1 VKDSQSLLSQR
12 SQLKE
17 TTVTMANKLYEY
29 LSFDKAHVQLLEEDN
44 KMTGGKDLCMK
55 GIFIQGDVRNQN
67 QRVYPV
73 REIARAVNSITEKL
87 SAGQSVMGELDHPEE
102 LSINLDRVSH
112 LITEMW
118 MDGADGYGKLKIV
131 PTPMG
136 NIVKTLLQSG
146 AKLGV
151 SSRGSGNVGDDG
163 AVSDF
168 EIITVDIVAQPSAP
182 NAFPRTIYESLFNMK
197 GGSIVMN
204 TARSALMEAAAQ
216 KQLVKDLQRLIKEL
230 KI

>member
-1 VKDSQSLLSQR
+1 
-12 SQLKE
+12 
-17 TTVTMANKLYEY
+17 MANKLYEY
-29 LSFDKAHVQLLEEDN
+29 LSFDRAHVQLLEEEN

-87 SAGQSVMGELDHPEE
+87 QSGQSVMGELDHPEE

-151 SSRGSGNVGDDG
+151 SSRGSGNVNDDG
-163 AVSDF
+163 TVSEF
-168 EIITVDIVAQPSAP
+168 EIVTVDIVAQPSAP

-197 GGSIVMN
+197 GGSRVYT
-204 TARSALMEAAAQ
+204 TAREALTEAAAQ
-216 KQLVKDLQRLIKEL
+216 KQLVKDIQRLIKEL
-230 KI
+230 KV

>member
-1 VKDSQSLLSQR
+1 
-12 SQLKE
+12 
-17 TTVTMANKLYEY
+17 MANKLYEY
-29 LSFDKAHVQLLEEDN
+29 LSFDRAHVQLLEEDN

-73 REIARAVNSITEKL
+73 REIARAVNFITEKL
-87 SAGQSVMGELDHPEE
+87 QTGQSVMGELDHPEE

-151 SSRGSGNVGDDG
+151 SSRGSGNVNDDG
-163 AVSDF
+163 TVSEF
-168 EIITVDIVAQPSAP
+168 EIVTVDIVAQPSAP

-197 GGSIVMN
+197 GGSRVYT
-204 TARSALMEAAAQ
+204 TAKEALTEAAAQ
-216 KQLVKDLQRLIKEL
+216 KQLVKDIQRLIREL
-230 KI
+230 KV

>member
-1 VKDSQSLLSQR
+1 MV
-12 SQLKE
+12 
-17 TTVTMANKLYEY
+17 MANKLYEF
-29 LSFDKAHVQLLEEDN
+29 LSFDKAHVQILEEDN
-44 KMTGGKDLCMK
+44 KLGGKDLCMK

-67 QRVYPV
+67 QRVYPS
-73 REIARAVNSITEKL
+73 REIARAVRTITEKL
-87 SAGQSVMGELDHPEE
+87 STGQSVMGELDHPEE

-118 MDGADGYGKLKIV
+118 MEGADGYGKLKIV

-151 SSRGSGNVGDDG
+151 SSRGSGNVSDSGD
-163 AVSDF
+163 VSDF

-182 NAFPRTIYESLFNMK
+182 NAFPRTVYESLYNMK
-197 GGSIVMN
+197 GGARIIED
-204 TARSALMEAAAQ
+204 TARAALTEAAAQ
-216 KQLVKDLQRLIKEL
+216 KQLVKDLQRFIQGL

>member
-1 VKDSQSLLSQR
+1 
-12 SQLKE
+12 
-17 TTVTMANKLYEY
+17 MANKLYEY

-44 KMTGGKDLCMK
+44 KMGGKDLCMK

-73 REIARAVNSITEKL
+73 REISRAVNHITEKL
-87 SAGQSVMGELDHPEE
+87 SGGQSVMGELDHPEE

-136 NIVKTLLQSG
+136 GIVKTLLQSG

-182 NAFPRTIYESLFNMK
+182 NAFPRTIYESLYNMK
-197 GGSIVMN
+197 GGHSVMD
-204 TARSALMEAAAQ
+204 TAREALIEAAAQ
-216 KQLVKDLQRLIKEL
+216 KQLIKDIRRLINEL

>member
-1 VKDSQSLLSQR
+1 
-12 SQLKE
+12 
-17 TTVTMANKLYEY
+17 MANKLYEY

-67 QRVYPV
+67 QRVYPI
-73 REIARAVNSITEKL
+73 REIARAVNSITEKF
-87 SAGQSVMGELDHPEE
+87 SSGQSVMGELDHPEE
-102 LSINLDRVSH
+102 LSINLDRVAH

-163 AVSDF
+163 SVSDF

-182 NAFPRTIYESLFNMK
+182 NAFPRTIYESLYNMR
-197 GGSIVMN
+197 GGSRIVT
-204 TARSALMEAAAQ
+204 TAREALYEAAAQ
-216 KQLVKDLQRLIKEL
+216 KQLVKDLQRFIQEL

>member
-1 VKDSQSLLSQR
+1 MA
-12 SQLKE
+12 
-17 TTVTMANKLYEY
+17 MANKLYEY

-87 SAGQSVMGELDHPEE
+87 SGGQSVMGELDHPEE

-118 MDGADGYGKLKIV
+118 MEGADGYGKLKIV

-197 GGSIVMN
+197 GGASVMN
-204 TARSALMEAAAQ
+204 TARAALTEAAAQ
-216 KQLVKDLQRLIKEL
+216 KQLVKDLHKFINEL

>member
-1 VKDSQSLLSQR
+1 MS
-12 SQLKE
+12 
-17 TTVTMANKLYEY
+17 NKLFEY
-29 LSFDKAHVQLLEEDN
+29 KSFNDASISILEEDN
-44 KMTGGKDLCMK
+44 KMSGSKDLCMK

-73 REIARAVNSITEKL
+73 REIARAVNTMTQKIANGDSIF
-87 SAGQSVMGELDHPEE
+87 GEMDHPEE

-151 SSRGSGNVGDDG
+151 SSRGSGNVNDDG
-163 AVSDF
+163 TVSDF

-182 NAFPRTIYESLFNMK
+182 NAFPRTIYESLYNMK
-197 GGSIVMN
+197 GGSNIMN
-204 TARSALMEAAAQ
+204 TARSALTEASAQ
-216 KQLVKDLQRLIKEL
+216 KQLVKDIHRFIKEL

>member
-1 VKDSQSLLSQR
+1 MS
-12 SQLKE
+12 
-17 TTVTMANKLYEY
+17 NKLFEY
-29 LSFDKAHVQLLEEDN
+29 RTFNQANAELFEEVDKSSGN
-44 KMTGGKDLCMK
+44 KHLCMK

-73 REIARAVNSITEKL
+73 REISKAVQTITEKIANGD
-87 SAGQSVMGELDHPEE
+87 SIFGELDHPAE

-136 NIVKTLLQSG
+136 NIISTLLKSG

-168 EIITVDIVAQPSAP
+168 EIVTVDIVAQPSAP
-182 NAFPRTIYESLFNMK
+182 NAFPRTIYESLYNMK
-197 GGSIVMN
+197 GGSRVIE
-204 TARSALMEAAAQ
+204 TATYAHIDRSAQ
-216 KQLVKDLQRLIKEL
+216 KQIAKDLTQFIKEL

>member
-1 VKDSQSLLSQR
+1 MAV
-12 SQLKE
+12 
-17 TTVTMANKLYEY
+17 ANKLYEF
-29 LSFDKAHVQLLEEDN
+29 LSFDKAHVQILEEDN
-44 KMTGGKDLCMK
+44 KMGGKDLCMK

-73 REIARAVNSITEKL
+73 REISRAVNQITEKL
-87 SAGQSVMGELDHPEE
+87 SGGQSVMGELDHPEE

-136 NIVKTLLQSG
+136 GIVKTLLQSG

-182 NAFPRTIYESLFNMK
+182 NAFPRTIYESLYNMK
-197 GGSIVMN
+197 GGYNVMD
-204 TARSALMEAAAQ
+204 TARSALTEAAAQ
-216 KQLVKDLQRLIKEL
+216 KQLEKDIRRLINEL

>member
-1 VKDSQSLLSQR
+1 VK
-12 SQLKE
+12 
-17 TTVTMANKLYEY
+17 MANKLYEY
-29 LSFDKAHVQLLEEDN
+29 LTFTQAHVQLLEEDN
-44 KMTGGKDLCMK
+44 KAGGKDLCMK

-87 SAGQSVMGELDHPEE
+87 GTGQSVMGELDHPEE

-151 SSRGSGNVGDDG
+151 SSRGSGNVNDDG
-163 AVSDF
+163 TVSDF

-182 NAFPRTIYESLFNMK
+182 NAYPRTIYESLFNMK
-197 GGSIVMN
+197 GGSSVMG
-204 TARSALMEAAAQ
+204 TAREALTEAAAQ
-216 KQLVKDLQRLIKEL
+216 KQLIKDLHRFIQEL

>member
-1 VKDSQSLLSQR
+1 MI
-12 SQLKE
+12 
-17 TTVTMANKLYEY
+17 MANKLYEY
-29 LSFDKAHVQLLEEDN
+29 LSFDRAHVQLLEEDN
-44 KMTGGKDLCMK
+44 KMTGSKDLCMK

-87 SAGQSVMGELDHPEE
+87 STGQSVMGELDHPEE

-136 NIVKTLLQSG
+136 NIVKTLLLSG

-163 AVSDF
+163 HVSDF

-182 NAFPRTIYESLFNMK
+182 NAFPRTIYESLYNMK
-197 GGSIVMN
+197 GGSRIML
-204 TARSALMEAAAQ
+204 TAKEALLESAAQ
-216 KQLVKDLQRLIKEL
+216 KQLVKDLQRFIKEL

>member
-1 VKDSQSLLSQR
+1 
-12 SQLKE
+12 
-17 TTVTMANKLYEY
+17 MANKLYEY
-29 LSFDKAHVQLLEEDN
+29 LSFDRAHVQLLEEEN

-73 REIARAVNSITEKL
+73 REIARAVNFITEKL
-87 SAGQSVMGELDHPEE
+87 QSGQSVMGELDHPEE

-163 AVSDF
+163 SVSDF
-168 EIITVDIVAQPSAP
+168 EIVTVDIVAQPSAP

-197 GGSIVMN
+197 GGTRILS
-204 TARSALMEAAAQ
+204 TAKDALYEQAAQ
-216 KQLVKDLQRLIKEL
+216 KQLLKDIQKLIREL
-230 KI
+230 KV

>member
-1 VKDSQSLLSQR
+1 MTK
-12 SQLKE
+12 
-17 TTVTMANKLYEY
+17 MANKLYEF
-29 LSFDKAHVQLLEEDN
+29 LSFDRAHAELFEEEN
-44 KMTGGKDLCMK
+44 KRTGKKDLCMK

-73 REIARAVNSITEKL
+73 REIARAVNTITEKL
-87 SAGQSVMGELDHPEE
+87 SGGQSVMGELDHPEE

-118 MDGADGYGKLKIV
+118 MEGADGYGKLKII

-136 NIVKTLLQSG
+136 AIVQTLLQSG

-151 SSRGSGNVGDDG
+151 SSRGSGNVDDGG

-182 NAFPRTIYESLFNMK
+182 NAYPRTIYESLYNMK
-197 GGSIVMN
+197 GGHSLIE
-204 TARSALMEAAAQ
+204 TARDALNEAAAQ
-216 KQLVKDLQRLIKEL
+216 KQLIKDIQRFIKEL
-230 KI
+230 RI

>member
-1 VKDSQSLLSQR
+1 M
-12 SQLKE
+12 
-17 TTVTMANKLYEY
+17 TNKLYEY

-44 KMTGGKDLCMK
+44 KSGGKDLCMK
-55 GIFIQGDVRNQN
+55 GIFIQGDIRNQN
-67 QRVYPV
+67 QRVYPA
-73 REIARAVNSITEKL
+73 REITRAVNAITEKI
-87 SAGQSVMGELDHPEE
+87 SSGQSVMGELDHPEE

-136 NIVKTLLQSG
+136 NIIKTLLQSG

-163 AVSDF
+163 SVSEF
-168 EIITVDIVAQPSAP
+168 EIVTVDIVAQPSAP

-197 GGSIVMN
+197 GGSRVIT
-204 TARSALMEAAAQ
+204 TAREALTEAAAQ
-216 KQLVKDLQRLIKEL
+216 RQLVKDLQRFIQEL

>member
-1 VKDSQSLLSQR
+1 
-12 SQLKE
+12 
-17 TTVTMANKLYEY
+17 MANKLYEF
-29 LSFDKAHVQLLEEDN
+29 LSFDKAHVQILEEAN
-44 KMTGGKDLCMK
+44 AQGGKDMCMK

-87 SAGQSVMGELDHPEE
+87 GVGQSVMGELDHPEE
-102 LSINLDRVSH
+102 LAINLDRVSH

-136 NIVKTLLQSG
+136 NIVKTLLLSG

-197 GGSIVMN
+197 GGSRVMG
-204 TARSALMEAAAQ
+204 TAREALTEASAQ
-216 KQLVKDLQRLIKEL
+216 KQLVKDLQRFIQEL
-230 KI
+230 KIQENSRWQRKLMRS

>member
-1 VKDSQSLLSQR
+1 
-12 SQLKE
+12 
-17 TTVTMANKLYEY
+17 MANKLYEY
-29 LSFDKAHVQLLEEDN
+29 LSFDRAHVQLLEEDN
-44 KMTGGKDLCMK
+44 KTGGKDLCMK

-87 SAGQSVMGELDHPEE
+87 STGQSVMGELDHPEE

-136 NIVKTLLQSG
+136 NIVKTLLLSG

-151 SSRGSGNVGDDG
+151 SSRGSGNVNDDG
-163 AVSDF
+163 TVSEF

-197 GGSIVMN
+197 GGSRIVT
-204 TARSALMEAAAQ
+204 TAREALTEAAAQ
-216 KQLVKDLQRLIKEL
+216 KQLVKDLQRFIQEL

>member
-1 VKDSQSLLSQR
+1 
-12 SQLKE
+12 
-17 TTVTMANKLYEY
+17 MANKLYEF

-118 MDGADGYGKLKIV
+118 MDGTDGYGKLKIV

-197 GGSIVMN
+197 GGATVMN
-204 TARSALMEAAAQ
+204 TARAALTEVAAQ
-216 KQLVKDLQRLIKEL
+216 KQLVKDLHKLINEL

>member
-1 VKDSQSLLSQR
+1 
-12 SQLKE
+12 
-17 TTVTMANKLYEY
+17 MANKLYEF
-29 LSFDKAHVQLLEEDN
+29 LPFDKAHVSLFEEDN
-44 KMTGGKDLCMK
+44 RLTGGKDLCMK

-67 QRVYPV
+67 QRVYPA
-73 REIARAVNSITEKL
+73 REIARAVRTISEKI
-87 SAGQSVMGELDHPEE
+87 SAGSSVMGELDHPEE
-102 LSINLDRVSH
+102 LSINLDRVTH

-163 AVSDF
+163 NVSEF
-168 EIITVDIVAQPSAP
+168 EIVTVDIVAQPSAP
-182 NAFPRTIYESLFNMK
+182 NAFPRTIYESLYNMK
-197 GGSIVMN
+197 GGSRIVT
-204 TARSALMEAAAQ
+204 TAKEALTEAAAQ
-216 KQLVKDLQRLIKEL
+216 KQLVKDLQRFIQEL

>member
-1 VKDSQSLLSQR
+1 
-12 SQLKE
+12 
-17 TTVTMANKLYEY
+17 MANKLYEY
-29 LSFDKAHVQLLEEDN
+29 LSFDRAHVQLLEEDN
-44 KMTGGKDLCMK
+44 KTGGKDLCMK

-67 QRVYPV
+67 QRVYPA

-87 SAGQSVMGELDHPEE
+87 GVGQSVMGELDHPEE

-118 MDGADGYGKLKIV
+118 IEGADGYGKLKIV

-136 NIVKTLLQSG
+136 NIVKTLLLSG

-182 NAFPRTIYESLFNMK
+182 NAFPRTIYESLYNMK
-197 GGSIVMN
+197 GGSRIVT
-204 TARSALMEAAAQ
+204 TAREALTEAAAQ
-216 KQLVKDLQRLIKEL
+216 KQLVKDLQRFIQEL